1 MRACSAAGL
10 VLTLS
15 RSPNE
20 WHEGMQRSWLGAH
33 AFMRELIISEGMQRS
48 WLGSLRQGA
57 SLMAASL
64 Q

>member
-33 AFMRELIISEGMQRS
+33 AFAFAHVSEGMQRS

-57 SLMAASL
+57 
-64 Q
+64 

>member
-1 MRACSAAGL
+1 VRACSAAGL

-33 AFMRELIISEGMQRS
+33 AFMRELMSVRACSAAG
-48 WLGSLRQGA
+48 LVA
-57 SLMAASL
+57 SGRVLN
-64 Q
+64 